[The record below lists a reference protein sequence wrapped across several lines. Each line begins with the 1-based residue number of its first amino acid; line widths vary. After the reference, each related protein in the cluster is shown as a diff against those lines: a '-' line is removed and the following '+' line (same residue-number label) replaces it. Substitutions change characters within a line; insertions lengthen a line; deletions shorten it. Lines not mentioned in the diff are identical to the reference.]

1 MSRGHRRQCRQSRA
15 AANDDKWKNRRL
27 GKKSSWWLTEQGIR
41 QNMGTSIEL
50 LKPPCDMYTKMTSL
64 KQ

>member
-1 MSRGHRRQCRQSRA
+1 MSAKPCRRERRQVEEPQA
-15 AANDDKWKNRRL
+15 GQEIILVAHGTGGFDK
-27 GKKSSWWLTEQGIR
+27 
-41 QNMGTSIEL
+41 NMGTNIEL